1 LKDEDDKQ
9 HFNISIF
16 QHFYPVNCEAV
27 DCGRGVRKRVANLS
41 KVGNPDDS
49 YLSKIGNA
57 NTSIFTIIISLVA
70 LGLSIYLKR

>member
-1 LKDEDDKQ
+1 
-9 HFNISIF
+9 
-16 QHFYPVNCEAV
+16 
-27 DCGRGVRKRVANLS
+27 VRKRVANLS